1 MPKRKN
7 VVYIKITKYLT
18 DEAAELTAEL
28 KDSPKLLEKIIAEVK
43 ENVAESVGAYDEIDV
58 KVSLLDGEE

>member
-1 MPKRKN
+1 MTKRKN

-18 DEAAELTAEL
+18 DEEAELAAEL
-28 KDSPKLLEKIIAEVK
+28 KKSPKLLEKIIAEVK
-43 ENVAESVGAYDEIDV
+43 ENVAESAGAYDEIDV

>member
-1 MPKRKN
+1 MDKHKN

-18 DEAAELTAEL
+18 DEEAELTAEL
-28 KDSPKLLEKIIAEVK
+28 KDSPKLLEKRIAEVK
-43 ENVAESVGAYDEIDV
+43 ENVAESAGAYDEIDV